1 MSIVQIILALVVVVN
16 GMFAVSFIRDLLA
29 NKGTIMKEPG
39 NPILLAIMSPII
51 FFFSTFGISD
61 FAVASAIYPKLKL
74 LDAKKLP
81 GTLNTQCA
89 IPVAFMALFFI
100 TNVEV
105 GYATLA
111 IAIATQIIGSYVSPR
126 FVVKLPAKQIKI
138 LISIGLFIASV
149 MITFRLIGFMP
160 SGQNMY
166 YLTGWRLFAL
176 AVSMFVFGA
185 LNNMGIGSYSL
196 TMAAVYALGLSPAI
210 AFPIMMG
217 ACTFSVPVG
226 GMQFIKFK
234 DSYSRKITLFTST
247 FGILGVL
254 LATQLYGALNLEML
268 TVVVIGVI
276 FYSAVTMLM
285 SVFKE
290 EKTAEVEE
298 EEMAVADA

>member
-1 MSIVQIILALVVVVN
+1 MTIVQIILVLVVIVN
-16 GMFAVSFIRDLLA
+16 GMFAISFVRDLVKH
-29 NKGTIMKEPG
+29 KGTVMKEPG

-61 FAVASAIYPKLKL
+61 FAVASALYPKLKL
-74 LDAKKLP
+74 TDAKKLP

-100 TNVEV
+100 TAVNV
-105 GYATLA
+105 GYVTLA
-111 IAIATQIIGSYVSPR
+111 VAITTQIIGSYVSPR
-126 FVVKLPAKQIKI
+126 FVVKLPAKKIKF

-160 SGQNMY
+160 SGENMY
-166 YLTGWRLFAL
+166 YLTGWRLAVL
-176 AVSMFVFGA
+176 AVAMFVFGA

-196 TMAAVYALGLSPAI
+196 TMVAVYALGLSPAV

-226 GMQFIKFK
+226 GMQFIKF
-234 DSYSRKITLFTST
+234 DNSYSRKITLFTST

-254 LATQLYGALNLEML
+254 LATQLYGQLNLEML
-268 TVVVIGVI
+268 TVAVIIVI

-290 EKTAEVEE
+290 EKEV
-298 EEMAVADA
+298 VATEV